1 MAKQFLISFVLLI
14 TMGTCPLFALPTKQ
28 ELIIEGVKV
37 NGIPV
42 GGKSYAELLKI
53 LDHQEKKII
62 NKKITVHIPEVT
74 KTEFISYEK
83 AGIEIDKERIWSAAS
98 SIGKGGNWWS
108 RAWLRWQVQRR
119 GYDIPL
125 YLKLDKGKAFHTLHT
140 LAKPWRKEPQDAR
153 LMVTR
158 NDKVVILPEI
168 EGRSI
173 PVPVVLEE
181 LENKVK
187 ISGSEPIA
195 LTLTFQR
202 EKPSRTAKDLQDYKI
217 TGLIAKFSTQFN
229 PANINRSDNIR
240 LAALALDNFFLKPGQ
255 QFSFNEIVG
264 PRTKEA
270 GYNEATIIQNNE
282 FVSGVGGGV
291 CQVSTT
297 LYNTVLRANLKI
309 IERSPHSLII
319 PYVEPGLDATVVYG
333 YRDFKFL
340 NNTEGCLI
348 IKTVVYQ
355 NTITCKIYG
364 LERPEQKVV
373 IKSFQEKV
381 IEPKTIYR
389 EDPTVPKGQY
399 IVEKKGSR
407 GWVIRVERHIYR
419 NGQLVYSEVISR
431 DLYPP
436 VHRIIKTF
444 SAEDL
449 EISQPTE
456 TPSSGVPASLYCP
469 QVAPVV

>member
-1 MAKQFLISFVLLI
+1 VAKHLSLSLFLLI
-14 TMGTCPLFALPTKQ
+14 FILSCPLYALPGDEQ
-28 ELIIEGVKV
+28 FIIEGVTV
-37 NGIPV
+37 NGVPV
-42 GGKSYAELLKI
+42 GGKSRADLLEI
-53 LDHQEKKII
+53 LNQQEKVILSEKVTI
-62 NKKITVHIPEVT
+62 HIPEVS
-74 KTEFISYEK
+74 KTEFLSYEK
-83 AGIEIDKERIWSAAS
+83 VGITIDKERIWSAAS
-98 SIGKGGNWWS
+98 SIGKEGNWWS
-108 RAWLRWQVQRR
+108 RAWLRWQVQRK
-119 GYDIPL
+119 GYHIPL
-125 YLKLDKGKAFHTLHT
+125 YLQLDKSKAFNVLHT

-173 PVPVVLEE
+173 PVPAVLEE

-187 ISGSEPIA
+187 LAGSEPIA
-195 LTLTFQR
+195 LILTFQR

-333 YRDFKFL
+333 YRDFKFQ

-348 IKTVVYQ
+348 LKTAVYQ

-431 DLYPP
+431 DIYPP